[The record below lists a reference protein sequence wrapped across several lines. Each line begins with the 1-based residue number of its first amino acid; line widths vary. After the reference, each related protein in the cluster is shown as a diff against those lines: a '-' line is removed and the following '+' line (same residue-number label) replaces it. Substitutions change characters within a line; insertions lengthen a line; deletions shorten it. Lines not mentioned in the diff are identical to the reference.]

1 METQNENIIV
11 YPPIK
16 ITSEYYESKKYL
28 SFFSKKISNRIPSEK
43 IGQNNNQDSTKEKE
57 KDSNSYNSIE
67 DELFLIN
74 KGIEQMQTKSKRT
87 NDVRSALES
96 FLRKSDLIVKITKFF
111 EENNKQKKGGKN
123 EIEEEKQKLTEIY
136 INSIITKLAESVDI
150 KIYKKNEFVIKMG
163 EIGESCYFLLSGKLS
178 VLKPVEYHI
187 ELTFD
192 EYMQYLANLIKDNE
206 FEIIENIRRIN
217 QSVLDILLVEDL
229 DNLVKSYFI
238 MKLKKDITNLIETNK
253 FEKDFI
259 ENRFKLFNL
268 TFEDKNLNSLD
279 IKQHID
285 EIIKESTDKEKYLKE
300 YLDSLITPKY
310 SSLKILNSNQHI
322 FENEK
327 NKFTLFKYEDFL
339 YLKPGSFFG
348 ESALEVGVSKRNAT
362 VRTEEDCVIL
372 SLDNSIYQSLLYE
385 NNRKLKSFDV
395 VFICKNFCFNDI
407 STIIF
412 NKNYFAFFKLLTKN
426 KDDIIYRQS
435 ESFHS
440 VYFVKEGNIKLEIYA
455 SIKDLYNIIKYFCDK
470 LANNSNI
477 KIGQAELKEIK
488 ENYLND
494 RVINDIR
501 HQSQIMRDKL
511 NTKIKF
517 ELFTSSSCDTLGLE
531 EFFLKDNYLFT
542 STIISKEAKIFEIN
556 SDSLNTIVTNEK
568 NCHNAYYNLIG
579 NKMITAI
586 KRLHMIKMNYINQLN
601 YKIKEN
607 FFGTEVPQSKLIK
620 GQTGT
625 KKSFCQYFR
634 KKQDPKSL
642 NNYNKSSKNEEIKN
656 QNFQTLQKATI
667 NLSISRNINSLN
679 NEINTSNEKIK
690 EFTTLE
696 EFRTKSNKKTKNKK
710 RGKRLHLN
718 LDKYNFINEFFRQD
732 KKGKSIFST
741 TRKDK
746 TKEKEKEIQNIKN
759 ISKRIMETTIIRI
772 GKDSLSLKEIGN
784 RLKSSETPKNSD
796 LSIVKNFFSKTISFN
811 HKKSLKYIDKATNYT
826 NNILSLK
833 NHINFFSQLDS
844 KKIENKLPRIII
856 NKQDKRDKNIKS
868 EKKRIKD
875 NKIVLK
881 PIIISYKNNRYEEYL
896 NKKKNS
902 FNVILTDQDNLICE

>member
-1 METQNENIIV
+1 
-11 YPPIK
+11 
-16 ITSEYYESKKYL
+16 
-28 SFFSKKISNRIPSEK
+28 
-43 IGQNNNQDSTKEKE
+43 
-57 KDSNSYNSIE
+57 
-67 DELFLIN
+67 
-74 KGIEQMQTKSKRT
+74 MQTKSKRT

-192 EYMQYLANLIKDNE
+192 EYMLYLANLIKDNE

-238 MKLKKDITNLIETNK
+238 MKLKKDITNLIATNK

-285 EIIKESTDKEKYLKE
+285 EIIKGSTDKEKYLKE

-310 SSLKILNSNQHI
+310 SSLEILNSNQHI

-327 NKFTLFKYEDFL
+327 NKFTIFKYEDFV

-455 SIKDLYNIIKYFCDK
+455 SIKDLYNIIKYFYDK

-477 KIGQAELKEIK
+477 Q
-488 ENYLND
+488 
-494 RVINDIR
+494 
-501 HQSQIMRDKL
+501 
-511 NTKIKF
+511 
-517 ELFTSSSCDTLGLE
+517 
-531 EFFLKDNYLFT
+531 
-542 STIISKEAKIFEIN
+542 
-556 SDSLNTIVTNEK
+556 
-568 NCHNAYYNLIG
+568 
-579 NKMITAI
+579 
-586 KRLHMIKMNYINQLN
+586 
-601 YKIKEN
+601 
-607 FFGTEVPQSKLIK
+607 
-620 GQTGT
+620 
-625 KKSFCQYFR
+625 
-634 KKQDPKSL
+634 
-642 NNYNKSSKNEEIKN
+642 
-656 QNFQTLQKATI
+656 
-667 NLSISRNINSLN
+667 
-679 NEINTSNEKIK
+679 
-690 EFTTLE
+690 
-696 EFRTKSNKKTKNKK
+696 
-710 RGKRLHLN
+710 
-718 LDKYNFINEFFRQD
+718 
-732 KKGKSIFST
+732 
-741 TRKDK
+741 
-746 TKEKEKEIQNIKN
+746 
-759 ISKRIMETTIIRI
+759 
-772 GKDSLSLKEIGN
+772 
-784 RLKSSETPKNSD
+784 
-796 LSIVKNFFSKTISFN
+796 
-811 HKKSLKYIDKATNYT
+811 
-826 NNILSLK
+826 
-833 NHINFFSQLDS
+833 
-844 KKIENKLPRIII
+844 
-856 NKQDKRDKNIKS
+856 
-868 EKKRIKD
+868 
-875 NKIVLK
+875 
-881 PIIISYKNNRYEEYL
+881 
-896 NKKKNS
+896 
-902 FNVILTDQDNLICE
+902 